1 MFLQL
6 IIPLLLGI
14 LAGIITGLIPGIHVN
29 LICTLLAT
37 GPPLPYA
44 IFIVSL
50 ATTHSFLDTIPSI
63 YLGAPDSDTAL
74 LPTHR
79 LLKEGEGHLAM
90 KLTIIGSLFSL
101 LLCLAI
107 FPLTL
112 IIIPKLYEL
121 TRPILGYL
129 LLATCCFLIVRE
141 KSKLAPLVFTLAA
154 ILGYLSLNSSSPN
167 PLFPLLSGLF
177 GTSAL
182 LYSLKDN
189 TTIPPQKNTA
199 INLPKSTTIRAIL
212 SATIAGF
219 FTSLLPGL
227 GSAHGAILA
236 LIFNKNLGNLGF
248 LLLIGGINTVNF
260 TLSLAT
266 LYTLGKARNGAV
278 IAISNLLQIQID
290 HIIILGLT
298 ALVAGAVATAI
309 AIPISLTTQKLLTK
323 IPYKK
328 VTIAVILLLVTITY
342 PLSGAIGMLILLTST
357 AIGILPLTANTSRSL
372 TMSCLLVPTTLFFL
386 L

>member
-6 IIPLLLGI
+6 LLPLLLGI

-44 IFIVSL
+44 VFIVSL

-79 LLKEGEGHLAM
+79 MLKEGEGHLAM
-90 KLTIIGSLFSL
+90 KLTLIGSLFSL
-101 LLCLAI
+101 LLSLAI

-112 IIIPKLYEL
+112 IIIPKLYQL

-141 KSKLAPLVFTLAA
+141 KSKLAPLIFTLAA

-182 LYSLKDN
+182 LFSLKDN
-189 TTIPPQKNTA
+189 TNIPEQKNTS
-199 INLPKSTTIRAIL
+199 INLPKIITIRAIL

-236 LIFNKNLGNLGF
+236 LLFNKNLGNIGF
-248 LLLIGGINTVNF
+248 LMLIGGINTVNF

-278 IAISNLLQIQID
+278 IAISNLLQIQIE
-290 HIIILGLT
+290 HIIILGLAALTAGAIAT
-298 ALVAGAVATAI
+298 AL
-309 AIPISLTTQKLLTK
+309 AIPISLTTQNLLTR

-328 VTIAVILLLVTITY
+328 VTIAVILLLITLTY
-342 PLSGAIGMLILLTST
+342 PISGLIGILILITST
-357 AIGILPLTANTSRSL
+357 SIGILPLTANTSRSL